1 MLIYLLQL
9 LFTPADKVEQE
20 ARDAYLAS
28 ATDLIDL
35 EYRMREWDRRDNNQ
49 RLFG

>member
-20 ARDAYLAS
+20 ARDAYLAG

-35 EYRMREWDRRDNNQ
+35 EYRMREWDRRGSQ